1 MILSLNCNNLI
12 HREKLEVHI
21 KSIIELIILLDTSNS
36 TSMDHILLGMEAR
49 LVVGWFCDQHEK
61 FVYDFMRKITF
72 SLFNPNTC
80 KLQHVL
86 IDFDFK
92 VVVDTI
98 QCGYTN
104 ISYLQPVLANI
115 LCILQSPNINLQLHR
130 IDR

>member
-1 MILSLNCNNLI
+1 
-12 HREKLEVHI
+12 
-21 KSIIELIILLDTSNS
+21 
-36 TSMDHILLGMEAR
+36 
-49 LVVGWFCDQHEK
+49 
-61 FVYDFMRKITF
+61 MRKITF